1 MVGSP
6 QPRTLFAPAERAS
19 DEELNRQLD
28 YFADFPLLRQTLDA
42 VPDIFLVL
50 NAQRQIVFA
59 NKTLL
64 DWLGLN
70 PGDFTY
76 GLRLG
81 EALACIHSSESEGGC
96 GTTEF
101 CRTCGAVQVILS
113 SLRGTA
119 AVQEYRI
126 TRTDGTALDFQVSAT
141 PLNLDGQVFSM
152 FALKDISAEKRRD
165 TLERIFFHD
174 VLNTA
179 GALMGFAEMLMEA
192 APAELNML
200 TDRVYKLSRQIAD
213 EIIAQ
218 QDISSAENN
227 ELAVHLAEVDAL
239 RLLQEVAESYS
250 QHEAAIGKQILVDPR
265 SQAVMLTSDVTLLRR
280 VIGNMLKN
288 ALEASEPGQTVFLRC
303 EQQGSEVVFE
313 VRNSAF
319 MPRNVQLQVFQ
330 RSFSTKGRGRGLGSY
345 SMKLLSERYLKGRIS
360 FTTSQE
366 EGTCFTAR
374 YPLRLESD

>member
-28 YFADFPLLRQTLDA
+28 YFADFSLLRQMLDA

-76 GLRLG
+76 GLRPG
-81 EALACIHSSESEGGC
+81 EALACVHASESEGGC

-126 TRTDGTALDFQVSAT
+126 TRTDGTALDFQVSAS
-141 PLNLDGQVFSM
+141 PLNLEGQVFSM

-179 GALMGFAEMLMEA
+179 GALMGFAEILMEA

-200 TDRVYKLSRQIAD
+200 TDRIYKLSKQIAD

-218 QDISSAENN
+218 QEITSAENN
-227 ELAVHLAEVDAL
+227 ELVVHLAEVDAL

-250 QHEAAIGKQILVDPR
+250 QHEAASGKQILVDPR
-265 SQAVMLTSDVTLLRR
+265 SQAVTLTSDVTLLRR

-313 VRNSAF
+313 VRNSTF

-374 YPLRLESD
+374 YPLRLESH

>member
-28 YFADFPLLRQTLDA
+28 YFADSPLLRQTLDA

-76 GLRLG
+76 GLRPG
-81 EALACIHSSESEGGC
+81 EALDCVHASESEGGC
-96 GTTEF
+96 GTSEF
-101 CRTCGAVQVILS
+101 CRTCGAVQAILS

-119 AVQEYRI
+119 AVQELRV
-126 TRTDGTALDFQVSAT
+126 TRTDGTALDFQVSTT
-141 PLNLDGQVFSM
+141 PLILEGQIYSM

-165 TLERIFFHD
+165 ALERIFFHD

-200 TDRVYKLSRQIAD
+200 TDRVYKLSKQIAD

-218 QDISSAENN
+218 QEITSAENN
-227 ELAVHLAEVDAL
+227 ELVVHPAEVDSL
-239 RLLQEVAESYS
+239 SLLQEVAEGYS
-250 QHEAAIGKQILVDPR
+250 RHDAASGKQILVDPR
-265 SQAVMLTSDVTLLRR
+265 SQAVTLTSDATLLRR

-288 ALEASEPGQTVFLRC
+288 ALEASEPGQNVMLRC
-303 EQQGSEVVFE
+303 EQQANEVVFE

-319 MPRNVQLQVFQ
+319 MSRNVQLQVFQ

-374 YPLRLESD
+374 YPLRLESN